1 MTIAKEQQIDRR
13 RQTVLELSSE
23 GLTQQEIASKLLI
36 SQKSPSND
44 LAWLKKDA
52 IEFLKKN
59 RENVAFDYHQAL
71 SNFYQLRKEAWKQ
84 FNSTKNE
91 TIKTSLYGILESI
104 NNNIITLSAIGDI
117 IEKEVTAE
125 QLQAAAKETK
135 EELQEIVG

>member
-1 MTIAKEQQIDRR
+1 M
-13 RQTVLELSSE
+13 LELSSE

-36 SQKSPSND
+36 SQKTPSND

-52 IEFLKKN
+52 IKFLKKN

-71 SNFYQLRKEAWKQ
+71 SNFYQLRKETWKQ

-104 NNNIITLSAIGDI
+104 NNNIITLSAVGDI
-117 IEKEVTAE
+117 IEKKVTAE
-125 QLQAAAKETK
+125 QLQSAAKETK

>member
-1 MTIAKEQQIDRR
+1 LTIAKEQHIDRR

-36 SQKSPSND
+36 SQKTVSND
-44 LAWLKKDA
+44 LAWLKKDS

-84 FNSTKNE
+84 FNSTKSE
-91 TIKTSLYGILESI
+91 TIKTSLYDILESI
-104 NNNIITLSAIGDI
+104 NNNIMTLSSVGDI
-117 IEKEVTAE
+117 IEKEVTVE
-125 QLQAAAKETK
+125 QLQAASKETK

>member
-1 MTIAKEQQIDRR
+1 LTIAKEQQIDRR

-36 SQKSPSND
+36 SQKTVSND

-84 FNSTKNE
+84 FNSTKSE
-91 TIKTSLYGILESI
+91 TIKTSLYDILESI
-104 NNNIITLSAIGDI
+104 NNNIMTLSSVGDI
-117 IEKEVTAE
+117 IEKEVTVE
-125 QLQAAAKETK
+125 QLQAASKETK